1 MWPAGAVI
9 RSASDAAGELVAS
22 LKLEQPVAAWRILVA
37 VRSVKDK
44 GSMVQMRASA
54 AALCLAGLCV
64 STVAMAADTNSI
76 PNFAPDTGTSWGLDL
91 ALDDLLPPAAGPGP
105 ITFDPAHP
113 YIPNFRGKQP
123 TYRVADLTN
132 PILLPWAR
140 EQMRKTNEEVLAGKV
155 PFRARERCWP
165 IGVPGFWIYSL
176 VELSFFLQTPGK
188 VTIIN
193 PGGPEVRQV
202 YLDVPHSAEPK
213 PPSWYGELVG
223 HYEGGDTLV
232 IDTIGLN
239 DRTFID
245 NYRTPHTTKLHVV
258 ERLKIVDD
266 GKAMQISIAVD
277 DPGAFTT
284 PWQATQRWKRVAR
297 GPLAENACNE
307 NNANYFE
314 KYTVPTPTAERPDF

>member
-1 MWPAGAVI
+1 MAGLEQSFAVLAMPPAN
-9 RSASDAAGELVAS
+9 SVAS

-54 AALCLAGLCV
+54 AALCLAGLCL
-64 STVAMAADTNSI
+64 STVAMAADTNPI

-165 IGVPGFWIYSL
+165 IGVPGFGSIRW
-176 VELSFFLQTPGK
+176 
-188 VTIIN
+188 
-193 PGGPEVRQV
+193 
-202 YLDVPHSAEPK
+202 
-213 PPSWYGELVG
+213 
-223 HYEGGDTLV
+223 
-232 IDTIGLN
+232 LN
-239 DRTFID
+239 HLFSCR
-245 NYRTPHTTKLHVV
+245 RP
-258 ERLKIVDD
+258 
-266 GKAMQISIAVD
+266 
-277 DPGAFTT
+277 
-284 PWQATQRWKRVAR
+284 AR
-297 GPLAENACNE
+297 
-307 NNANYFE
+307 
-314 KYTVPTPTAERPDF
+314 

>member
-1 MWPAGAVI
+1 
-9 RSASDAAGELVAS
+9 
-22 LKLEQPVAAWRILVA
+22 
-37 VRSVKDK
+37 
-44 GSMVQMRASA
+44 MRALA
-54 AALCLAGLCV
+54 AALCLAGLHL
-64 STVAMAADTNSI
+64 STVAIAADTNPI
-76 PNFAPDTGTSWGLDL
+76 PNFSPDTGTSWGLDL
-91 ALDDLLPPAAGPGP
+91 ALDDLLSPASGPGP

-140 EQMRKTNEEVLAGKV
+140 EQMRKLNDEVLAGKV

-176 VELSFFLQTPGK
+176 VESSFFLQTRGK

-202 YLDVPHSAEPK
+202 YIDSTHSEEPK
-213 PPSWYGELVG
+213 PSWYGESVG

-232 IDTIGLN
+232 IDTIGFN
-239 DRTFID
+239 DRTFVD

-277 DPGAFTT
+277 DAGAFTT

-297 GPLAENACNE
+297 GSLAENACNE
-307 NNANYFE
+307 NNANYLE
-314 KYTVPTPTAERPDF
+314 KYTVPTPAAERPDF